1 MGGTINKLTFSSLML
16 QTENEAVQR
25 NVRGGKNKRSYTT
38 AEGQEV
44 ARELLKEPDRAVN
57 WRVFLGSYCVEKP
70 SASIL
75 FTPPCVLLC
84 RPIWV
89 ILWVAS
95 SNSSAVTD
103 LYSVRVSVRICQSL
117 TTVVAPLLDSTA
129 HPFNFCLCWTNP
141 VWLLQQ
147 YHDLRAQSVAW

>member
-57 WRVFLGSYCVEKP
+57 
-70 SASIL
+70 
-75 FTPPCVLLC
+75 
-84 RPIWV
+84 
-89 ILWVAS
+89 
-95 SNSSAVTD
+95 
-103 LYSVRVSVRICQSL
+103 
-117 TTVVAPLLDSTA
+117 
-129 HPFNFCLCWTNP
+129 
-141 VWLLQQ
+141 
-147 YHDLRAQSVAW
+147 